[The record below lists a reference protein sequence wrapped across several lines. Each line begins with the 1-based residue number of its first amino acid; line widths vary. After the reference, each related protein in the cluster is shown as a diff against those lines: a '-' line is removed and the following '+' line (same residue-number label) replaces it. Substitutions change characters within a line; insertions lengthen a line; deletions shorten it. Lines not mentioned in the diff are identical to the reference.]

1 MYMYSYTVYLLNMGN
16 ADPPRANLV
25 LGRRF
30 TAEEIRE
37 GSNVY
42 LECQTRSNPPIQ
54 RLTWM
59 HNVRKALSLSILLS
73 FSFSSQHTH
82 TCVPG
87 EHLCTRFK
95 S

>member
-1 MYMYSYTVYLLNMGN
+1 MEN

-59 HNVRKALSLSILLS
+59 HNVSNALFFYFHSLFFLLLFLSLDGVDAHM
-73 FSFSSQHTH
+73 FMVW
-82 TCVPG
+82 TCAV
-87 EHLCTRFK
+87 
-95 S
+95 